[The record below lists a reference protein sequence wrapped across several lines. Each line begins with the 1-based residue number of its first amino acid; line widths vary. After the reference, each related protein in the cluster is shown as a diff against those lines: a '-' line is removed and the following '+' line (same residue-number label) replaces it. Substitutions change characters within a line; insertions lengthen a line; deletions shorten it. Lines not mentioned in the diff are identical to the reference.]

1 MNGIHS
7 ALDSISGFYGVIE
20 RIAEKCDY
28 IQ

>member
-20 RIAEKCDY
+20 RIAEKCERT
-28 IQ
+28 Q